1 METKEVRIVAPKFL
15 DIQNIK
21 GVPCMYIR
29 YNEDTKKH
37 EWLCLET
44 PNNPMT
50 WDEGKEWC
58 NSKGGDYVTLS
69 ILKFISKRVDEI
81 NHILKANGY
90 PLIEKNWH
98 WSTEYYKNSWRFNM
112 RNGNYIRGVR
122 SRNCYIRSM
131 IITA

>member
-1 METKEVRIVAPKFL
+1 MILFCFEFINLQKYTLTMETKEVRIVAPKFL

-69 ILKFISKRVDEI
+69 ILKFISKRVEI
-81 NHILKANGY
+81 PKERYAAGEADQVVLFMEGRETKA
-90 PLIEKNWH
+90 
-98 WSTEYYKNSWRFNM
+98 
-112 RNGNYIRGVR
+112 IRKR
-122 SRNCYIRSM
+122 
-131 IITA
+131 

>member
-44 PNNPMT
+44 SNNPMT

-90 PLIEKNWH
+90 PLIEKIGIGLP
-98 WSTEYYKNSWRFNM
+98 SI
-112 RNGNYIRGVR
+112 IRIHGDLICV
-122 SRNCYIRSM
+122 M
-131 IITA
+131 VITSVA